1 MLKDAKGKWVVE
13 FEISEALWR
22 TMMQET
28 LNGVNALIDSAEK
41 LLKNGGDAA
50 ICSGLYMFAVEEYG
64 KLLLLKDCTPV
75 SGMVRIQYK
84 NGFRSH
90 TAKFEKAI
98 QTLPKECITL
108 HQGAFDRS
116 AYDPQAFDV
125 NEIADCET
133 RQAVFY
139 SDFTMDGQ
147 YVNRTPAVDVD
158 LLRNALA
165 QLKNVVSGTT
175 ISRPAE

>member
-1 MLKDAKGKWVVE
+1 MLKDARGKWVE
-13 FEISEALWR
+13 YLSINEALWR

-28 LNGVNALIDSAEK
+28 LNGVIALIDSVEK
-41 LLKNGGDAA
+41 LLNNSGDTT

-64 KLLLLKDCTPV
+64 KLLLLKGCTPT
-75 SGMVRIQYK
+75 SGVVRIPYK

-90 TAKFEKAI
+90 SAKFEKAI

-108 HQGAFDRS
+108 HEGAFDRS
-116 AYDPQAFDV
+116 AFDPQSFDTD
-125 NEIADCET
+125 ELTDCET

-147 YVNRTPAVDVD
+147 QVTRTPSVDVY
-158 LLRNALA
+158 LLRNAAA
-165 QLKNVVSGTT
+165 QLRAITMGTT
-175 ISRPAE
+175 IP